1 MKNIHI
7 LPTDKPSKGYVL
19 GKCIKN
25 LSDVK
30 IGQFTKTYY
39 LMFDKEYFQPQN
51 IYIIS
56 DEEIKVGDWC
66 YQVELNDGKVDK
78 CYDVT
83 LYHTWTNN
91 GVDKTRRF
99 KKIIL
104 TTDVDLIKDGIQAID
119 DEFLE
124 WFVKNP
130 SCEEVEVVGD
140 DCYYEIIIPKEEPKE
155 IKCYCGHTTYCDCS
169 PLEEP
174 KQETLEEPTM
184 IDDWLNEYGDPEIYK
199 KVEKQLELEEAAE
212 KVYPNEG
219 FKDEIWADLG
229 EVFREK
235 FIEGAKWQAE
245 RSYSEEEVKHIV
257 SEALQSALVGYDLE
271 QWFTQFRKK

>member
-1 MKNIHI
+1 
-7 LPTDKPSKGYVL
+7 
-19 GKCIKN
+19 
-25 LSDVK
+25 
-30 IGQFTKTYY
+30 
-39 LMFDKEYFQPQN
+39 
-51 IYIIS
+51 
-56 DEEIKVGDWC
+56 
-66 YQVELNDGKVDK
+66 
-78 CYDVT
+78 
-83 LYHTWTNN
+83 
-91 GVDKTRRF
+91 
-99 KKIIL
+99 
-104 TTDVDLIKDGIQAID
+104 
-119 DEFLE
+119 
-124 WFVKNP
+124 
-130 SCEEVEVVGD
+130 
-140 DCYYEIIIPKEEPKE
+140 
-155 IKCYCGHTTYCDCS
+155 
-169 PLEEP
+169 
-174 KQETLEEPTM
+174 M